1 MISAGS
7 VEVKE
12 NSELRT
18 IEGAFPAL
26 TTVEDNVEI
35 ERNPRL
41 TSISGFDAVTTL
53 GQRARVWANPQL
65 KTVAGFSALTT
76 FGGSASYNAGVRVF
90 DNKGEKTRVDAFA
103 NLDTLLDAA
112 SVECDPLPPDSLIC
126 AAPVFGD
133 ETPCFCLESPEDDW
147 RCAVRYSDD
156 DCTPDSD
163 DECGDEDRRI

>member
-1 MISAGS
+1 MTA
-7 VEVKE
+7 
-12 NSELRT
+12 
-18 IEGAFPAL
+18 
-26 TTVEDNVEI
+26 
-35 ERNPRL
+35 
-41 TSISGFDAVTTL
+41 
-53 GQRARVWANPQL
+53 
-65 KTVAGFSALTT
+65 

>member
-1 MISAGS
+1 MAILKYLG
-7 VEVKE
+7 
-12 NSELRT
+12 
-18 IEGAFPAL
+18 IAF
-26 TTVEDNVEI
+26 
-35 ERNPRL
+35 
-41 TSISGFDAVTTL
+41 
-53 GQRARVWANPQL
+53 
-65 KTVAGFSALTT
+65 
-76 FGGSASYNAGVRVF
+76 SYNAGVRVF

-112 SVECDPLPPDSLIC
+112 SIECDPLPPDSLIC

-147 RCAVRYSDD
+147 RCSVRYSDD

>member
-1 MISAGS
+1 MRAQ
-7 VEVKE
+7 
-12 NSELRT
+12 
-18 IEGAFPAL
+18 A
-26 TTVEDNVEI
+26 
-35 ERNPRL
+35 
-41 TSISGFDAVTTL
+41 
-53 GQRARVWANPQL
+53 RARQCP
-65 KTVAGFSALTT
+65 
-76 FGGSASYNAGVRVF
+76 
-90 DNKGEKTRVDAFA
+90 RVDAFA

-112 SVECDPLPPDSLIC
+112 TVECDPLPPDSSIC